1 MTFDHACKEHK
12 KKLRTKLIEN
22 KEEGEIT
29 ILTLSRCYNF
39 TMKTNYEKENYVG
52 ANYVNWKKLGA
63 DLQLDLAKKVI

>member
-29 ILTLSRCYNF
+29 ILTLSRCYNL

-52 ANYVNWKKLGA
+52 AN
-63 DLQLDLAKKVI
+63 